1 MPISYAFTTI
11 NEAQIQRRRYLLDS
25 YGQLA
30 QWSVLF
36 PLFTYQTLLF
46 SRFLFHK
53 SVASSKEKTKRHAS
67 PLVSRFD
74 EQSVTLK
81 SSEVSRWNLF
91 QWLLDQD
98 VLLGVS
104 SSSGGT
110 WRVLLIASAWTI
122 WLSVL
127 AVRDTGHD
135 YLHLTKRFGIIGASQ
150 LPLHYLL
157 AFKSSWS
164 PISYLTRLSHEEL
177 NPYHR
182 ALGRIILIFFSLH
195 ASFYLNFFI
204 QKSLLTKRIRDPDVI
219 LGILAITI
227 FLLLGTTALSWL
239 RRRYYFLFFLIH
251 IATSIAILPILY
263 FHVAHLR
270 IYILEATIIYIL
282 LIAQRNISLVKI
294 TSATLSHIPLTNN
307 LLSLTIPL
315 TNSTSN
321 LSHRNFHPG
330 QHIYLSFPTH
340 QSRLRLNPFTI
351 ANLPQKTNHIRL
363 ILRTRNGTTRNL
375 SGIIDPNKTTITNIP
390 LSIEGPY
397 GAAANFPDFRDYDR
411 ILFVAGGVG
420 ATFTLPIYQSII
432 ARGLHASKMR
442 FVWAVKNESDAAW
455 AVEYLSEE
463 EMSGVEIYTTGG
475 GRRVNPAGS
484 GTPRKEEEVEA
495 GIELQQRARLMS
507 DVENSEFGA
516 TTSSSSPP
524 PSSSAPPLDMSSSV
538 RIFQGRPNFSAII
551 NEVFSANPD
560 TSPPTKLAVLV
571 CGPAAM
577 GGALR
582 REVGVWVGRGK
593 DIWWHNEGFSC
604 NPWYRYRNKPA
615 PRSINQNQSSSSQP
629 LSFLRLERIPDIP
642 AAHPID
648 SPVERG
654 IGRHTF
660 PV

>member
-1 MPISYAFTTI
+1 MSISYAFTTI
-11 NEAQIQRRRYLLDS
+11 NETQIQRRRYLLDS

-30 QWSVLF
+30 QWSVFF
-36 PLFTYQTLLF
+36 PLFAYQTLLF
-46 SRFLFHK
+46 TTFLFHK
-53 SVASSKEKTKRHAS
+53 FVPSSKGKTKRHAS
-67 PLVSRFD
+67 PLVSLFD

-81 SSEVSRWNLF
+81 PSQVYRWNLF
-91 QWLLDQD
+91 QWFLDQD
-98 VLLGVS
+98 VFLVVT
-104 SSSGGT
+104 SGWGT

-122 WLSVL
+122 WLSIL

-157 AFKSSWS
+157 ALKSSWS
-164 PISYLTRLSHEEL
+164 PISFLTRLSHEEL

-195 ASFYLNFFI
+195 ASFYLNFFL

-219 LGILAITI
+219 LGVLAITI

-282 LIAQRNISLVKI
+282 LIAQRNISLAKI
-294 TSATLSHIPLTNN
+294 PSATLSHIPLTNN

-321 LSHRNFHPG
+321 ISRRKFHPG

-351 ANLPQKTNHIRL
+351 ANLPQKTNQICL

-375 SGIIDPNKTTITNIP
+375 SSIIGPNRTTITNIP

-397 GAAANFPDFRDYDR
+397 GAAAHFPDFLHYDR

-420 ATFTLPIYQSII
+420 ATFTLPIYKSLI
-432 ARGLHASKMR
+432 ARGLEASKMR
-442 FVWAVKNESDAAW
+442 FVWAVKNVGDAAW
-455 AVEYLSEE
+455 AVEDLTEE

-484 GTPRKEEEVEA
+484 GTPRKEEEVECS
-495 GIELQQRARLMS
+495 IELQQRARLMS
-507 DVENSEFGA
+507 DVEFSELGTA
-516 TTSSSSPP
+516 RSSSSL
-524 PSSSAPPLDMSSSV
+524 SALGNLPVSV

-560 TSPPTKLAVLV
+560 ASPPTKLAVLV
-571 CGPAAM
+571 CGPVGM
-577 GGALR
+577 GAALR
-582 REVGVWVGRGK
+582 REVGVWVRRGK
-593 DIWWHNEGFSC
+593 DVWWHNEGFD
-604 NPWYRYRNKPA
+604 W
-615 PRSINQNQSSSSQP
+615 
-629 LSFLRLERIPDIP
+629 
-642 AAHPID
+642 
-648 SPVERG
+648 
-654 IGRHTF
+654 
-660 PV
+660 